1 MSDQKWKRQI
11 MQQLNWVREEK
22 KRLTSATTAS
32 KEALEKLRQ
41 LEVLRLPTV
50 RTSNKT
56 TTRYRQNS
64 QASLLNQLDVSE
76 IPVRTTTRYYE
87 KRPIEMAIVCSEFMY
102 AYYEDAVHLHY
113 VNAHTFEEVFER
125 EIDLFLVV
133 SSWKGLRGDDWKGV
147 ATPNSKKRQRLLSMM
162 QEVKAK
168 GIPVVFQ
175 STEDP
180 SNHERFQDV
189 AQAADYVLTSDEA
202 MIPEYRVLCG
212 HDRIMAMPFGVNP
225 LIHNPIGATRSR
237 KKGVLFAGSW
247 MAKYPERVKDT
258 EMLFDG
264 VMQSSHELDIVDRNY
279 HLDLPAYQFPERY
292 QSRVAPVIPY
302 DALQQVSKC
311 YDWVL
316 NLNSIKYSKTMCAR
330 RVYESQ
336 ALGNLI
342 LSNYS
347 IAVNNE
353 FPNIFTVHDA
363 QEATAIVERTSQ
375 EEIERLR
382 AEGLRAVM
390 TEHTVF
396 ERMDQILAFIG
407 RVPETRKHRLL
418 IVVAQDGEAIRD
430 VINRQSLTPDE
441 IVSADALTEQTYDK
455 ADLVAWMDGK
465 ESYGEYY
472 LEDLVN

>member
-1 MSDQKWKRQI
+1 
-11 MQQLNWVREEK
+11 
-22 KRLTSATTAS
+22 
-32 KEALEKLRQ
+32 
-41 LEVLRLPTV
+41 
-50 RTSNKT
+50 
-56 TTRYRQNS
+56 
-64 QASLLNQLDVSE
+64 
-76 IPVRTTTRYYE
+76 
-87 KRPIEMAIVCSEFMY
+87 
-102 AYYEDAVHLHY
+102 
-113 VNAHTFEEVFER
+113 
-125 EIDLFLVV
+125 
-133 SSWKGLRGDDWKGV
+133 
-147 ATPNSKKRQRLLSMM
+147 
-162 QEVKAK
+162 
-168 GIPVVFQ
+168 
-175 STEDP
+175 
-180 SNHERFQDV
+180 
-189 AQAADYVLTSDEA
+189 
-202 MIPEYRVLCG
+202 
-212 HDRIMAMPFGVNP
+212 
-225 LIHNPIGATRSR
+225 
-237 KKGVLFAGSW
+237 

-292 QSRVAPVIPY
+292 QSRVAPAIPY
-302 DALQQVSKC
+302 VALQQVSKC

-430 VINRQSLTPDE
+430 VIDRQSLTPDE
-441 IVSADALTEQTYDK
+441 IVSADMLTEQTYDQ
-455 ADLVAWMDGK
+455 ADLVAWMDGQ

-472 LEDLVN
+472 LEDLVNGFKYSDASIVRKGSKHPYHVQEMSGSRNGAIVWRSAIGYDMFQADELNGKTLLLDQFEWNEQTVVPTNQTRNCRSSFRSITMENTSRINVLPV